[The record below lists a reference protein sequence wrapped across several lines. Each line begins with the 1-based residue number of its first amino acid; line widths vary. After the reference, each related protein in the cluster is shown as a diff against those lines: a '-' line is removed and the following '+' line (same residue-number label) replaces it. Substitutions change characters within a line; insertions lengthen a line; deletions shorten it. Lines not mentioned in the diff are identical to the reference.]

1 MHSPWIRR
9 TLAILA
15 AAACV
20 AALQVAGAALAS
32 ADTVG
37 PITGG
42 TSGKC
47 IDVPAASTVNGTQ
60 VQIYTC
66 NASTAQTWTVGT
78 DGTIRAL
85 GNKCLDVA
93 GGVNANGTKVQIW
106 DCAAAN
112 PNQQWTYNATAR
124 TLVNPATGKCVDVV
138 DGSTADAAKLHI
150 WACNAAVS
158 SQQWNL
164 GAAPPPAFTDY
175 QAESATISQG
185 VVEANHAGYTG
196 TGFVNYDNVTGSY
209 VQFTVSVTAAGSYP
223 LTLRYAN
230 GTTVDRPMDVTVN
243 GAPAAPGLSFPGTG
257 AWPTW
262 AEKTVTATLAAGT
275 NTVRATATTVNGGP
289 NLDRLRVTAPSDSQ
303 PPTAPSNLRV
313 VGAVR
318 PTGVDLAWN
327 AATDNVGVSRYVVY
341 NGGNVVAEV
350 GGNILTATL
359 SLQPNTSYVFS
370 VLAYDAAGNP
380 SQGSNNLAV
389 TTPPGTDTQPPGTPA
404 NLRATAI
411 TANTVT
417 LAWNAATDNVGVRG
431 YRVSRNGTQIAD
443 VPDLTATDTGL
454 TAATT
459 YQYTVLA
466 YDANGNTSPASAALA
481 VTTSTQAGGGDPIF
495 DRNVNTAL
503 DLPWGIAF
511 LPDGSALVA
520 ERDRFEIVR
529 VTLAGQK
536 TVVGTISEAVTTT
549 GEGGLLGLAVGP
561 NFATDHWVYA
571 FHTAASDNRLVRFKF
586 ENGAIGPREALV
598 TGIAKNRFH
607 NGGRVKFG
615 PDGYIYITT
624 GDGQDSSRAQNLNSL
639 NGKILR
645 VTTTGAAAPGN
656 PFGTRVYS
664 LGHRNPQGLAWDS
677 QGRLWSSEF
686 GDNTWDELNL
696 ITPGAN
702 YGWPTCEGTCSNPSF
717 VNPVRQWST
726 SSASPSGI
734 EIVNDWIYMAAV
746 RGTRLWVMKIT
757 GGTTDTPRAFF
768 NGSWGRLRTVVK
780 TPDGGLWLTSTNND
794 MNGGTPTVLNNVIVR
809 LRFNP

>member
-503 DLPWGIAF
+503 DLPWGS
-511 LPDGSALVA
+511 PSCP
-520 ERDRFEIVR
+520 
-529 VTLAGQK
+529 T
-536 TVVGTISEAVTTT
+536 AV
-549 GEGGLLGLAVGP
+549 P
-561 NFATDHWVYA
+561 W
-571 FHTAASDNRLVRFKF
+571 
-586 ENGAIGPREALV
+586 
-598 TGIAKNRFH
+598 
-607 NGGRVKFG
+607 
-615 PDGYIYITT
+615 
-624 GDGQDSSRAQNLNSL
+624 
-639 NGKILR
+639 
-645 VTTTGAAAPGN
+645 
-656 PFGTRVYS
+656 
-664 LGHRNPQGLAWDS
+664 
-677 QGRLWSSEF
+677 
-686 GDNTWDELNL
+686 
-696 ITPGAN
+696 
-702 YGWPTCEGTCSNPSF
+702 
-717 VNPVRQWST
+717 
-726 SSASPSGI
+726 SPSG
-734 EIVNDWIYMAAV
+734 
-746 RGTRLWVMKIT
+746 T
-757 GGTTDTPRAFF
+757 GSRSSG
-768 NGSWGRLRTVVK
+768 
-780 TPDGGLWLTSTNND
+780 
-794 MNGGTPTVLNNVIVR
+794 
-809 LRFNP
+809 